1 MSSTPA
7 SWQLDPTGRHQHR
20 YWDGTAWTEHVAD
33 AGVAATDPPTMD
45 TPVAPSESAPAPVAA
60 PAFPAPVAPP
70 GAQAR
75 GRKRAH
81 AGLSFAA
88 MAGGAA
94 LVIGSFLDSMR
105 ASIDSIDFDAS
116 RSYLDGDGPLTLVCG
131 LVIIVLALLAGLGAM
146 PHWGALIAAGFGGL
160 GALIAVVDIID
171 VQNRIDEL
179 DASGSLGTSASIG
192 PALWVCLVGGIATLV
207 LGLLAFVKSRP
218 QGGTP

>member
-7 SWQLDPTGRHQHR
+7 SWQPDPTGRHQHR

-45 TPVAPSESAPAPVAA
+45 APAAPSGSAPAPVAA

-70 GAQAR
+70 GGHAP

-88 MAGGAA
+88 MAGGGA

-105 ASIDSIDFDAS
+105 ASIAAIGFDAS
-116 RSYLDGDGPLTLVCG
+116 QSYLDGDGPLTLVCG
-131 LVIIVLALLAGLGAM
+131 LVVIVLALLVGLGAM

-207 LGLLAFVKSRP
+207 LGLLAFVQARP